1 MPPKETV
8 WNIEDQTR
16 AKHAIVRSYLGAWF
30 PIMSRSPGTDRLL
43 FIDGFAG
50 PGTYA
55 DGSPG
60 SPVIALDV
68 LLNHPNVNP
77 NCRYFF
83 VFNESDP
90 DRHES
95 LVRELKARAVTRPLP
110 ANVEVVTEQG
120 DFVDLVKELTDDA
133 KGRRLIPLF
142 AFIDPF
148 GYKAMPL
155 DSLRALLSSPGSEV
169 LTYLDVRSP
178 LRFAGK
184 GLVDDHFEALFGS
197 DQFLGAPLPGSP
209 GRVQFFTDVYR
220 DALVN
225 QVGFRYT
232 WSFLMRNAK
241 KQPLYALVYATRNL
255 KGLEVMKDA
264 MWKVAP
270 DGSYSF
276 VAGRAGQQVLLGDD
290 TSVEIL
296 EAQLLERFSGSTV
309 PIEQVQEFVLVD
321 TDFRLG
327 ILKRRTLSPM
337 QGRGLISTNHPRK
350 GSFPDGTL
358 VTFR

>member
-8 WNIEDQTR
+8 WEIEDQTR
-16 AKHAIVRSYLGAWF
+16 AKHAILRSYLGAWF
-30 PIMSRSPGTDRLL
+30 PIMGRSPGTDRLL

-50 PGTYA
+50 PGKYA

-60 SPVIALDV
+60 SPLIALDV
-68 LLNHPNVNP
+68 LLNHSNVNP
-77 NCRYFF
+77 NCRYYF
-83 VFNESDP
+83 VFNENDP
-90 DRHES
+90 ARHES
-95 LVRELKARAVTRPLP
+95 LVQELESREATRPLP
-110 ANVEVVTEQG
+110 QNVEVVTERG
-120 DFVDLVKELTDDA
+120 EFVDLVRDITDDG
-133 KGRRLIPLF
+133 KRLIPLF

-148 GYKAMPL
+148 GYKAVPL
-155 DSLRALLSSPGSEV
+155 DSLESLLSSPGSEV
-169 LTYLDVRSP
+169 LAYLDVRSP

-197 DQFLGAPLPGSP
+197 DQFLDAPPPGAP
-209 GRVQFFTDVYR
+209 GRAKFFTDVYC
-220 DALVN
+220 DALVSR
-225 QVGFRYT
+225 VGFRYT
-232 WSFLMRNAK
+232 WSFLMRNAR

-276 VAGRAGQQVLLGDD
+276 VASRGGQQVLLGGDD

-296 EAQLLERFSGSTV
+296 ETQLMARFAGSTV
-309 PIEQVQEFVLVD
+309 PIEKVREFVLVD

-337 QGRGLISTNHPRK
+337 QRRGLISTNQPRR
-350 GSFPDGTL
+350 GIFPDGTL
-358 VTFR
+358 VTFH